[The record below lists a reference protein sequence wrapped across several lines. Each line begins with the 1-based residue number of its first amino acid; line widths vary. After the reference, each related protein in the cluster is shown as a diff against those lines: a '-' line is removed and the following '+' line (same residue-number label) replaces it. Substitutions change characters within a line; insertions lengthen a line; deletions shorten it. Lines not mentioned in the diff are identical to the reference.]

1 MRRFMAMAALAAAGM
16 APPAAA
22 QQVPVPAVE
31 ADLRCIAVLSLAAAT
46 QGEETRAQMVAA
58 FMYFVGRIDGLAP
71 NIDLKA
77 ELQRVMPTVTGQQLT
92 DEGKRCGQLLIEK
105 GARLQE
111 LGRDMQVTK

>member
-1 MRRFMAMAALAAAGM
+1 MRRFMAMAAFAAAGL
-16 APPAAA
+16 APPVAA
-22 QQVPVPAVE
+22 QQVPAVE

-71 NIDLKA
+71 NIDLKT

-92 DEGKRCGQLLIEK
+92 DEGKRCGQILIEK